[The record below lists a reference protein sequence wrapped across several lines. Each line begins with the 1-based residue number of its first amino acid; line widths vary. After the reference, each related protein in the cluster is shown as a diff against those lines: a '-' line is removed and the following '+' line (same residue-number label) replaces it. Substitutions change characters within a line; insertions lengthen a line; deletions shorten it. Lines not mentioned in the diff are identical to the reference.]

1 LSWALPTADDE
12 LLRLA
17 KGYPYGAI
25 GGSYLF
31 RNDGLSALGA
41 CGDGLEQTLFEDRVP
56 VIAHGSN
63 RAPEQLQRKFADL
76 PAAETQIPVTRA
88 WLADHDVVYSA
99 HVTQYGSIA
108 ANLRSAPGTRV
119 EIYITWLNP
128 TQLSLMHATELG
140 GENYAYGCLRDIDLA
155 VEDGPQ
161 PRLDRAFV
169 YLSRRGCLAEAAQ
182 PIGLAAVPAQGR
194 PYDALHQEE
203 VLGLVRD
210 RHRPGRVLEDHI
222 LETIRDLPG
231 RKALV
236 EEMRRDSLPD
246 LATHFETLLT

>member
-1 LSWALPTADDE
+1 LSWVLPKADDE

-17 KGYPYGAI
+17 KGYPYSAM

-31 RNDGLSALGA
+31 RNDGLSALGLRA
-41 CGDGLEQTLFEDRVP
+41 DKSHPLFEDRVP

-63 RAPEQLQRKFADL
+63 RSPEQLQRKFAEL
-76 PAAETQIPVTRA
+76 PAADTVIPVTRA

-119 EIYITWLNP
+119 EIYVTWLNP
-128 TQLSLMHATELG
+128 TQLKHMHATELG
-140 GENYAYGCLRDIDLA
+140 GENYAYGRLKGIDML
-155 VEDGPQ
+155 VEEGPRQ
-161 PRLDRAFV
+161 RLDQAFV
-169 YLSRRGCLAEAAQ
+169 YLSRRGCLAREDQ
-182 PIGLAAVPAQGR
+182 PIALAAVPAEGR
-194 PYDALHQEE
+194 SYGALQQEE
-203 VLGLVRD
+203 VLSLVRD

-222 LETIRDLPG
+222 LETIRHLPG

-236 EEMRRDSLPD
+236 EEMRRASLPD
-246 LATHFETLLT
+246 RATHFESLLT